1 MRSRF
6 ASVLWG
12 IVFIA
17 VGIFYA
23 GDSFNLWEFRLFFDG
38 WWTLFIIIPCL
49 ISIVENGFGTGNI
62 VGLAIGILFLLSSQG
77 IVNSRIV
84 GKLIFPAIL
93 ILIGIKIIFRD
104 NFSKNVKKNL
114 NININR
120 EGRLE
125 YTSIFSGQKEI
136 YPNQQFSG
144 ASILTIFG
152 GMELDLR
159 NAIINEDIVINSTS
173 ICGGV
178 NILVPSNVNIKISS
192 IPIFGGAANKARPC
206 VNVNAPTI
214 YINATCIF
222 GGLDSR

>member
-12 IVFIA
+12 VVFIA

-49 ISIVENGFGTGNI
+49 ISIVENGFGTGNV

-178 NILVPSNVNIKISS
+178 NILVPSNVNVKISS

-206 VNVNAPTI
+206 INVNAPTI

>member
-12 IVFIA
+12 IIFIT

-49 ISIVENGFGTGNI
+49 ISIVESGLGTGNV
-62 VGLAIGILFLLSSQG
+62 VGLTVGVLFLLSSQG

-84 GKLIFPAIL
+84 GKLIFPVIL
-93 ILIGIKIIFRD
+93 ILIGVKIIFRD
-104 NFSKNVKKNL
+104 SFSKNVKKNM

-120 EGRLE
+120 EDRLE

-136 YPNQQFSG
+136 YPNQQFGG
-144 ASILTIFG
+144 ASILAIFG
-152 GMELDLR
+152 GIELDLR

-178 NILVPSNVNIKISS
+178 DILVPSNVNVKISS

-206 VNVNAPTI
+206 ISINAPTI

>member
-12 IVFIA
+12 IVFITI
-17 VGIFYA
+17 GIFYA

-49 ISIVENGFGTGNI
+49 ISIVENGFGTGNA
-62 VGLAIGILFLLSSQG
+62 VGLSIGILFLLSSQG

-84 GKLIFPAIL
+84 AKLVLPAIL

-104 NFSKNVKKNL
+104 NFNKNVKKNM
-114 NININR
+114 NININK

-136 YPNQQFSG
+136 YPNQHFSG
-144 ASILTIFG
+144 ASILAIFG
-152 GMELDLR
+152 GIELDLR

-178 NILVPSNVNIKISS
+178 DILVPSNVNVKISS

-206 VNVNAPTI
+206 MNVNAPTI

>member
-12 IVFIA
+12 VVFIA

-49 ISIVENGFGTGNI
+49 INIVENGFGTGNV

-178 NILVPSNVNIKISS
+178 NILVPSNVNVKISS

-206 VNVNAPTI
+206 INVNAPTI

>member
-6 ASVLWG
+6 ASILWG
-12 IVFIA
+12 IVFITI
-17 VGIFYA
+17 GIFYA

-49 ISIVENGFGTGNI
+49 ISIVENGFGTGNA
-62 VGLAIGILFLLSSQG
+62 VGLSIGILFLLSSQG

-84 GKLIFPAIL
+84 AKLVFPAIL

-104 NFSKNVKKNL
+104 NFNKNVKKNM
-114 NININR
+114 NININK

-136 YPNQQFSG
+136 YPNQHFSG
-144 ASILTIFG
+144 ASILAIFG
-152 GMELDLR
+152 GIELDLR

-178 NILVPSNVNIKISS
+178 DILVPSNVNVKISS

-206 VNVNAPTI
+206 MNVNAPTI

>member
-12 IVFIA
+12 IVFITI
-17 VGIFYA
+17 GIFYA

-49 ISIVENGFGTGNI
+49 ISIVENGFGTGNA
-62 VGLAIGILFLLSSQG
+62 VGLSIGILFLLSSQG

-84 GKLIFPAIL
+84 AKLVFLAIL

-104 NFSKNVKKNL
+104 NFNRNVKKNM
-114 NININR
+114 NININK

-136 YPNQQFSG
+136 YPNQHFSG
-144 ASILTIFG
+144 ASILAIFG
-152 GMELDLR
+152 GIELDLR

-178 NILVPSNVNIKISS
+178 DILVPSNVNVKISS

-206 VNVNAPTI
+206 MNVNVPTI

>member
-12 IVFIA
+12 IVFIT

-23 GDSFNLWEFRLFFDG
+23 GDSFKLWEFRLFFDG

-49 ISIVENGFGTGNI
+49 ISIVENGIGTGNI
-62 VGLAIGILFLLSSQG
+62 VGLTVGILFLLSSQG

-84 GKLIFPAIL
+84 GKLIFPVIL
-93 ILIGIKIIFRD
+93 ILIGVKIIFRD
-104 NFSKNVKKNL
+104 SFSKSVKKNM

-120 EGRLE
+120 EDRLE

-136 YPNQQFSG
+136 YPSQQFGG
-144 ASILTIFG
+144 ASILAIFG
-152 GMELDLR
+152 GIELDLR

-178 NILVPSNVNIKISS
+178 DILVPSNVNVKISS

-206 VNVNAPTI
+206 ISVNAPTI

>member
-12 IVFIA
+12 IVFIT
-17 VGIFYA
+17 VGVFYA

-49 ISIVENGFGTGNI
+49 ISIVENGLGTGNV
-62 VGLAIGILFLLSSQG
+62 VGLTVGVLFLLSSQG

-84 GKLIFPAIL
+84 GKLIFPVIL
-93 ILIGIKIIFRD
+93 ILIGVKIIFRD
-104 NFSKNVKKNL
+104 NFSKNVKKN
-114 NININR
+114 ININR
-120 EGRLE
+120 QERLE

-136 YPNQQFSG
+136 YPNQRFGG
-144 ASILTIFG
+144 ASILAIFG
-152 GMELDLR
+152 GIELDLR
-159 NAIINEDIVINSTS
+159 NAVINEDIVINSTS

-178 NILVPSNVNIKISS
+178 DILVPSNVNVKISS

-206 VNVNAPTI
+206 ISVNAPTI
-214 YINATCIF
+214 YINATCIL

>member
-12 IVFIA
+12 IVFIT

-49 ISIVENGFGTGNI
+49 ISIVENGLGTGNI
-62 VGLAIGILFLLSSQG
+62 VGLTIGILFLLSSQG

-84 GKLIFPAIL
+84 GKLIFPVIL

-104 NFSKNVKKNL
+104 NFSKNVKKNM

-120 EGRLE
+120 EERLE

-144 ASILTIFG
+144 ASILAIFG

-178 NILVPSNVNIKISS
+178 DILIPSNVNVKISS

-206 VNVNAPTI
+206 INVNAPTI